1 MGRFRRLTFGVRRLG
16 PSDKVSVVEH
26 LEELRRRIV
35 ISVIA
40 LVFAFVGMYI
50 VRGPLIDLLE
60 APVPSEVD
68 QLITLGPTEPLIT
81 ILKVCFWAAII
92 VALPVWLYQLYAY
105 VIPAVGHH
113 SRRKALLVVAAVS
126 ALFLV
131 GVAFGYFIVLPIAL
145 EFLLGFG
152 GDAFS
157 TQLRAGE
164 YFAFATTLLLATGLV
179 FEVPVAMLALA
190 RLGVADAAFF
200 KRQWRYAIVAI
211 AIIAAILPGGD
222 PFTMILLMIPQII
235 LYQVGIWLAAA
246 FGGRPLIS
254 RFTEGAEDSPA
265 ATES

>member
-1 MGRFRRLTFGVRRLG
+1 MTLWRRLKFGVRRLG
-16 PSDKVSVVEH
+16 PTEQVSVVEH

-35 ISVIA
+35 ISIIA
-40 LVFAFVGMYI
+40 LVIAFVGMYI
-50 VRGPLIDLLE
+50 VRGPLIEVLE

-68 QLITLGPTEPLIT
+68 RLVTLGPTEPLIT

-105 VIPAVGHH
+105 VVPAVGHQ

-131 GVAFGYFIVLPIAL
+131 GVAFGYFVVLPVAL
-145 EFLLGFG
+145 EFLLSFG
-152 GDAFS
+152 GDAFA
-157 TQLRAGE
+157 TELRAGE
-164 YFAFATTLLLATGLV
+164 YFGFATTLLLATGLV
-179 FEVPVAMLALA
+179 FEVPVAMVALA
-190 RLGVADAAFF
+190 RLGVADAAFYR
-200 KRQWRYAIVAI
+200 RQWRYAIVVI

-235 LYQVGIWLAAA
+235 LYQVGIWLSAA

-254 RFTEGAEDSPA
+254 RFTDGAEDSEAPA
-265 ATES
+265 GG